1 MHHTED
7 TTTEQTV
14 AETPDF
20 EELSNETFNRA
31 PGGGLFVLLCVFS
44 LERS

>member
-7 TTTEQTV
+7 TTIEQTV
-14 AETPDF
+14 AETPEF
-20 EELSNETFNRA
+20 EELSNETFNHA
-31 PGGGLFVLLCVFS
+31 PGRGLFVLLCVFG